1 MADKARSGQKQTKQS
16 KKKEANLGQKEA
28 RQQQQGTAKLSQMR
42 GGQSSMSD
50 KPKRQQG

>member
-1 MADKARSGQKQTKQS
+1 MADKARSGQKQDKQS

-28 RQQQQGTAKLSQMR
+28 RQQQQGAAKLSQMR
-42 GGQSSMSD
+42 GGPSTSD